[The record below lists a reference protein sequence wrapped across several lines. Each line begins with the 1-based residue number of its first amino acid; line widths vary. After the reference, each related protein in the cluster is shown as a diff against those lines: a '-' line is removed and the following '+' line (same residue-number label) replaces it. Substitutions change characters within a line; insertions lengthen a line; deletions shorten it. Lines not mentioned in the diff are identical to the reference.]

1 MFILQSEYDS
11 AGDQQQAIDTLVKQI
26 EDGQERCVLL
36 GVTGSGKTFAMAKII
51 ERMQLPTLILSH
63 NKTLARQIW
72 QEMSGLFPD
81 NSVEYFVSYY
91 DYYQPEAY
99 IPGRDLYIDKELQ
112 MNERIEQER
121 FSTVASLVSRPD
133 VIAIILTIIFID
145 PAGLIVPLSLG
156 DITNSNA
163 VHANFNHTVYVSS
176 ETNDYIFHFKLLNF
190 KIPSFIRI
198 KIKLSLSKHL

>member
-11 AGDQQQAIDTLVKQI
+11 AGDQQQAIDVLVKQI
-26 EDGQERCVLL
+26 EEGQERCVLL
-36 GVTGSGKTFAMAKII
+36 GGTGSGKTFAMAKII

-133 VIAIILTIIFID
+133 AVSYTHLTL
-145 PAGLIVPLSLG
+145 PTKRIV
-156 DITNSNA
+156 
-163 VHANFNHTVYVSS
+163 
-176 ETNDYIFHFKLLNF
+176 
-190 KIPSFIRI
+190 
-198 KIKLSLSKHL
+198 

>member
-11 AGDQQQAIDTLVKQI
+11 AGDQEQAIDILVKQI

-51 ERMQLPTLILSH
+51 ERMQVPTLILSH

-133 VIAIILTIIFID
+133 VIAIGT
-145 PAGLIVPLSLG
+145 VSTLSL
-156 DITNSNA
+156 I
-163 VHANFNHTVYVSS
+163 H
-176 ETNDYIFHFKLLNF
+176 I
-190 KIPSFIRI
+190 
-198 KIKLSLSKHL
+198 

>member
-11 AGDQQQAIDTLVKQI
+11 AGDQQQAIDVLVKQI
-26 EDGQERCVLL
+26 EEGQERCVLL

-121 FSTVASLVSRPD
+121 FSTVLP
-133 VIAIILTIIFID
+133 
-145 PAGLIVPLSLG
+145 
-156 DITNSNA
+156 
-163 VHANFNHTVYVSS
+163 
-176 ETNDYIFHFKLLNF
+176 
-190 KIPSFIRI
+190 
-198 KIKLSLSKHL
+198 

>member
-1 MFILQSEYDS
+1 MFRLHSEYDT
-11 AGDQQQAIDTLVKQI
+11 AGDQEQAIDELVRQLNN
-26 EDGQERCVLL
+26 GQERCVLL

-51 ERMQLPTLILSH
+51 ERVQQPTLILSH

-112 MNERIEQER
+112 MNERI
-121 FSTVASLVSRPD
+121 
-133 VIAIILTIIFID
+133 
-145 PAGLIVPLSLG
+145 
-156 DITNSNA
+156 
-163 VHANFNHTVYVSS
+163 
-176 ETNDYIFHFKLLNF
+176 
-190 KIPSFIRI
+190 
-198 KIKLSLSKHL
+198 

>member
-11 AGDQQQAIDTLVKQI
+11 AGDQEQAIDILVKQI

-51 ERMQLPTLILSH
+51 ERMQVPTLILSH

-99 IPGRDLYIDKELQ
+99 NPGRDLYIDKELQ

-121 FSTVASLVSRPD
+121 FSTVASLVS
-133 VIAIILTIIFID
+133 
-145 PAGLIVPLSLG
+145 LSL
-156 DITNSNA
+156 I
-163 VHANFNHTVYVSS
+163 H
-176 ETNDYIFHFKLLNF
+176 I
-190 KIPSFIRI
+190 
-198 KIKLSLSKHL
+198 

>member
-11 AGDQQQAIDTLVKQI
+11 AGDQEQAIDILVKQI

-51 ERMQLPTLILSH
+51 ERMQVPTLILSH

-133 VIAIILTIIFID
+133 VIAIGAVSTIY
-145 PAGLIVPLSLG
+145 GG
-156 DITNSNA
+156 
-163 VHANFNHTVYVSS
+163 
-176 ETNDYIFHFKLLNF
+176 
-190 KIPSFIRI
+190 
-198 KIKLSLSKHL
+198 

>member
-11 AGDQQQAIDTLVKQI
+11 AGDQEQAIDILVKQI

-51 ERMQLPTLILSH
+51 ERMQVPTLILSH

-121 FSTVASLVSRPD
+121 FSTVASLVS
-133 VIAIILTIIFID
+133 
-145 PAGLIVPLSLG
+145 LSL
-156 DITNSNA
+156 I
-163 VHANFNHTVYVSS
+163 H
-176 ETNDYIFHFKLLNF
+176 I
-190 KIPSFIRI
+190 
-198 KIKLSLSKHL
+198 